1 MYEAVA
7 DGAEQIELGKRVV
20 SSRAYLSWFNFK
32 GGDQQYVNAMA
43 SRATSPPCCLPCR
56 AQRGR
61 RTVAM
66 SCRSVP
72 CLACSLCLTTTT
84 RPPGVCLVSCR
95 KPVSVLSGGERNRLC
110 LAQTLKQGGNLL
122 LLDEVTNHLD

>member
-1 MYEAVA
+1 
-7 DGAEQIELGKRVV
+7 
-20 SSRAYLSWFNFK
+20 
-32 GGDQQYVNAMA
+32 
-43 SRATSPPCCLPCR
+43 
-56 AQRGR
+56 
-61 RTVAM
+61 M
-66 SCRSVP
+66 SCRRYP
-72 CLACSLCLTTTT
+72 TYLACSACLTTT